1 MNIKDNYSLI
11 VFGDSISKGVVYDT
25 EKSRYSTLKE
35 NFASIVG
42 NNLKGTVYNAG
53 KFGSTILRGINKMYN
68 DVLKK
73 TPDIV
78 LIEFGGNDC
87 DFNWDDVALNPNT
100 EHSPNTE
107 ISTFREK
114 LLEMITTFK
123 NANIIPAL
131 MTLPPLDPTKYFSWV
146 SKGNPESEKNILKW
160 LGSKEAI
167 FSWHN
172 SYNEMISSVAR
183 ETGTVLIDVRSEFL
197 KYKDYSK
204 FLCMDGIH
212 PNKEGHSVIASVVLN
227 FIEKN
232 YNFLLQR

>member
-1 MNIKDNYSLI
+1 
-11 VFGDSISKGVVYDT
+11 
-25 EKSRYSTLKE
+25 
-35 NFASIVG
+35 
-42 NNLKGTVYNAG
+42 
-53 KFGSTILRGINKMYN
+53 MYN